1 MPVNIYQIARKLG
14 VENKVVLQKA
24 KELGIRQAKV
34 PSSSID
40 KITGEFL
47 EQELVKAIAE
57 NPSLKKPIIQSPP
70 TEQILQESN
79 LQWRPIE
86 DLPANK
92 NTLSSPEIVALV
104 KAWHDQ
110 ADELREKESYQT
122 FLMQLR
128 RQWAIETGI
137 LERLYTL
144 SDGATKTLIEKGLDA
159 TFFSHDDKEKPPGE
173 VLSIIR
179 DQHQAIEG
187 LYDFISGN
195 RPLGTSYVKELHAV
209 LTAHQHTY
217 EAVDTLGQRVTP
229 VLPHGEWK
237 QLPNSLDAKE
247 GIQFCPPIHVD
258 SEMEKLLR
266 LHAEHETTGVPPN
279 VQAAWLH
286 HRFTLIHPFTDG
298 NGRVA
303 RCLATLVF
311 LKANWFPLVITRN
324 EREPYIAALRHADQ
338 GNLKPLVELFDNLQ
352 SKAIHQAF
360 SLSEETIQETLALKG
375 ILKAAKDKFQK
386 LRDEQ
391 EALKK
396 RVLKIA
402 DALHADALHRLRE
415 VAKDVTKAIR
425 TEGPDFHAH
434 AAGASNGSPK
444 DDYHNFQIIQ
454 YAKSAQYYANR
465 SVYRAWATLTVHTKI
480 KTEILFA
487 FHGIGRSTGVLV
499 CSAMVYNRQTS
510 DDGIDSV
517 IGTVEPL
524 SVAPFSFTY
533 SENPSEVTKR
543 FSRWLEHS
551 IVQGLAYWQ
560 KNISV

>member
-1 MPVNIYQIARKLG
+1 MINIFRIAKKLG
-14 VENKVVLQKA
+14 VDNKLVLQKA
-24 KELGIRQAKV
+24 KELGIKRAKV
-34 PSSSID
+34 PSSTID
-40 KITGEFL
+40 NISAEYI
-47 EQELVKAIAE
+47 EAELLKEIAK
-57 NPSLKKPIIQSPP
+57 NPSLKRPSSQPSTAKVVKKEPIP
-70 TEQILQESN
+70 
-79 LQWRPIE
+79 WKPIE
-86 DLPANK
+86 DLPTNK
-92 NTLSSPEIVALV
+92 SELNNPQIITLV

-110 ADELREKESYQT
+110 AEELKQKEEYQT

-173 VLSIIR
+173 VLNIIR

-195 RPLGTSYVKELHAV
+195 RPLGTSYVKELHAT
-209 LTAHQHTY
+209 LTAHQDTY

-229 VLPHGEWK
+229 KLPKGEWK
-237 QLPNSLDAKE
+237 QLPNSLDSKD
-247 GIQFCPPIHVD
+247 GIQFCPPLHVD

-266 LHAEHETTGVPPN
+266 LHAEHEAAGIPPN

-324 EREPYIAALRHADQ
+324 EREPYILALRQADQ
-338 GNLKPLVELFDNLQ
+338 GNLKPLVELFDSLQ
-352 SKAIHQAF
+352 SKAIYQAF
-360 SLSEETIQETLALKG
+360 SLSEETIQETVALKG
-375 ILKAAKDKFQK
+375 ILKSAKEKFQK
-386 LRDEQ
+386 IREEQ
-391 EALKK
+391 ESLKK
-396 RVLKIA
+396 QVLKIA

-415 VAKDVTKAIR
+415 VAKEITKTIR
-425 TEGPDFHAH
+425 TEGPGFHAH
-434 AAGASNGSPK
+434 AAGVSYGNPK

-454 YAKSAQYYANR
+454 YAKSAHYFANR

-480 KTEILFA
+480 RTELLFA

-499 CSAMVYNRQTS
+499 CSAMVYNRQLT
-510 DDGIDSV
+510 DDGTDSV
-517 IGTVEPL
+517 IGSVEPL
-524 SVAPFSFTY
+524 SDTPFSFTY
-533 SENPSEVTKR
+533 AENPSDVAKR
-543 FSRWLEHS
+543 FSRWLEHN